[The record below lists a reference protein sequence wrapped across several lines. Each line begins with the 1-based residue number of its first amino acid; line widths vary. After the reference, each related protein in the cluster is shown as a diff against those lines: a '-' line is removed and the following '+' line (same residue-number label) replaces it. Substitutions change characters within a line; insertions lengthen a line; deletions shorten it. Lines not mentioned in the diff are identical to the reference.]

1 MADLILIPVVLLF
14 LYKIEYKKDGI
25 YEDYLDVER
34 CNILRGG
41 MAVVVVLFHVGLYV
55 NENILKICQ
64 GPDAVKIFF
73 FLSGFGLILSL
84 HNSFNSFV
92 FDFLYFFFDFKK

>member
-14 LYKIEYKKDGI
+14 LYKIEFKKDGI

-41 MAVVVVLFHVGLYV
+41 VWQLLLF
-55 NENILKICQ
+55 C
-64 GPDAVKIFF
+64 FT
-73 FLSGFGLILSL
+73 
-84 HNSFNSFV
+84 
-92 FDFLYFFFDFKK
+92 

>member
-34 CNILRGG
+34 CNILRG
-41 MAVVVVLFHVGLYV
+41 VW
-55 NENILKICQ
+55 Q
-64 GPDAVKIFF
+64 
-73 FLSGFGLILSL
+73 LSL
-84 HNSFNSFV
+84 FCFT
-92 FDFLYFFFDFKK
+92 